1 MRIICAFSEDSKA
14 HHTSSPWRPQ
24 VTDHLPSLARCHR
37 AIPQLRTDDDVALAR
52 DREEARSNPDI
63 LSENPYLP
71 VNPDDQEDTTMLNP
85 LSPLPLQDPTLFR
98 QANYL
103 DGKWVEAD
111 SGKTIV
117 VKNPAT
123 FEAIG
128 EVPAM
133 GTQETRRAIEAASRA
148 FPAWRAMLAKERRAI
163 LRKLS
168 DLMLA
173 NTDDLGVIMTA
184 EQGKPLSES
193 KGEIAYAASFIEW
206 FADEALRL
214 YGDTIPQN
222 AKGRRILVLKEPIG
236 VFAAITPWNFPSAMI
251 TRKAGPGWAAGCTG
265 VIRPASQT
273 PFSALALAVLA
284 ERAGMPP
291 GVCNVLT
298 GPSGPMGEELTSNKL
313 VRKLSFTGST
323 EVGAKL
329 LAMCAP
335 TIKKTS
341 MELGGNAPFIVFDDA
356 DLDAAVAGAMAS
368 KYRNTGQTCVC
379 ANRLLVQ
386 DGVYDAFAGKL
397 KAAVEAMKVG
407 NGMETGVSQGPLINA
422 DAVAKVEEHIADAV
436 SRGAAIVTGGKRHA
450 LGGNFF
456 EPTILANVPAMAL
469 IFREETF
476 GPVAPLFRFKTEEEA
491 IKMAN
496 DTDFGLASYFYAR
509 DIGRIFRVAEALEY
523 GIVGINEGIIS
534 TAEAPFGG
542 VKHSGL
548 GREGSK
554 YGIED
559 YLEVKYL
566 ALGGI
571 GT

>member
-1 MRIICAFSEDSKA
+1 
-14 HHTSSPWRPQ
+14 
-24 VTDHLPSLARCHR
+24 
-37 AIPQLRTDDDVALAR
+37 
-52 DREEARSNPDI
+52 
-63 LSENPYLP
+63 
-71 VNPDDQEDTTMLNP
+71 MLNP
-85 LSPLPLQDPTLFR
+85 TSPLPLADPTLFR
-98 QANYL
+98 QANCI
-103 DGKWVEAD
+103 DGKWVQAD
-111 SGKTIV
+111 SGRTIV

-123 FEAIG
+123 GEAIG
-128 EVPAM
+128 EVPAL
-133 GTQETRRAIEAASRA
+133 GAAETRRAIEAAHRA
-148 FPAWRAMLAKERRAI
+148 QAGWRAMLAKDRSAI
-163 LRKLS
+163 LRRIN

-173 NTDDLGVIMTA
+173 NADDLAVIMTA
-184 EQGKPLSES
+184 EQGKPLAES

-206 FADEALRL
+206 FAEEGKRI

-222 AKGRRILVLKEPIG
+222 AKGRRIVVLKEPIG
-236 VFAAITPWNFPSAMI
+236 VFAAITPWNFPAAMI

-291 GVCNVLT
+291 GVCNVIT
-298 GPSGPMGEELTSNKL
+298 GPSGETGAELTSNPL
-313 VRKLSFTGST
+313 VRKLTFTGST

-329 LAMCAP
+329 LAQCAP

-379 ANRLLVQ
+379 ANRILVQ
-386 DGVYDAFAGKL
+386 DGVYDTFAAKL

-407 NGMETGVSQGPLINA
+407 NGMEPGVSQGPLINA
-422 DAVAKVEEHIADAV
+422 DAVKKVEEHIADALK
-436 SRGAAIVTGGKRHA
+436 RGATVVTGGKRHQ
-450 LGGNFF
+450 LGGTFF
-456 EPTILANVPAMAL
+456 QPTILANVPNDAM

-491 IKMAN
+491 IRLAN
-496 DTDFGLASYFYAR
+496 DTEFGLASYFYAR
-509 DIGRIFRVAEALEY
+509 DVGRIFRVAEALEY
-523 GIVGINEGIIS
+523 GIIGINEGIIS
-534 TAEAPFGG
+534 TEVAPFGG
-542 VKHSGL
+542 MKSSGL

-559 YLEVKYL
+559 YLEIKYL